1 MRELR
6 VTSCGF
12 GKTVEEV
19 ERRRFVKL
27 KRCILEPAARG
38 LWYLKFSDSKTMSFE
53 EVDTTAFFLRA
64 KDSTD
69 GLCDDQ
75 TTRSVVELEEKPAAT
90 RIQQQRKFSS
100 NADFIFSTK
109 NSDCSTG
116 SKILEQKTPPVE
128 IRKDFSRVQ
137 GRIHAILSQSSV
149 QATNQQV
156 RDLGRIRA
164 IELLPDFVQTAGFV
178 LPDFT
183 RYLYTRLQAS
193 LSSRKIKL

>member
-27 KRCILEPAARG
+27 KRYVLEPAVRG
-38 LWYLKFSDSKTMSFE
+38 LWYLKFSDIKTMSFE
-53 EVDTTAFFLRA
+53 EVDTTAFCLRA
-64 KDSTD
+64 KDSAD

-75 TTRSVVELEEKPAAT
+75 TSRSVVEIEEKPAAT
-90 RIQQQRKFSS
+90 QIQQRREFSSWHLATQTSSSPRKFS
-100 NADFIFSTK
+100 TQ
-109 NSDCSTG
+109 
-116 SKILEQKTPPVE
+116 SKILCTESFTME
-128 IRKDFSRVQ
+128 IRKDSSHVQ
-137 GRIHAILSQSSV
+137 GRFRAVTIELREILSQSSV

-164 IELLPDFVQTAGFV
+164 IELLPDFIQTAGFV

-183 RYLYTRLQAS
+183 PYS
-193 LSSRKIKL
+193 

>member
-27 KRCILEPAARG
+27 KRCVLEPAARG
-38 LWYLKFSDSKTMSFE
+38 FYWT
-53 EVDTTAFFLRA
+53 V
-64 KDSTD
+64 
-69 GLCDDQ
+69 
-75 TTRSVVELEEKPAAT
+75 KPALTNKEFSSWTFSKANPT
-90 RIQQQRKFSS
+90 ADDLAKQFQQRRKFNSNEKFSS
-100 NADFIFSTK
+100 DAGFIFSTK
-109 NSDCSTG
+109 NSDFSAR

-137 GRIHAILSQSSV
+137 GRIHAILSQSFV

-183 RYLYTRLQAS
+183 PYS
-193 LSSRKIKL
+193 